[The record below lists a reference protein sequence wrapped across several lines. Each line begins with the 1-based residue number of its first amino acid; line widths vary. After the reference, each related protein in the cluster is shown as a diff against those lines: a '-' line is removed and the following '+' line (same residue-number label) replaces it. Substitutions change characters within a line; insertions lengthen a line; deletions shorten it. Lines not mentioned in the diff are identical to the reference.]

1 MLRFAFILLPMWL
14 ASPAT
19 ALAPALAVPQGPEAR
34 AHVQL
39 SAGLVKLGG
48 DVRMDIVVQ
57 DASTAKVLEV
67 SPIDGVDIIGPRSP
81 TVSRFV
87 ELVGGRRTVQ
97 STLRWPVILR
107 PTRTGTFQLPPVRML
122 IDGKER
128 TLPVSPGELEVVR
141 DIEGAAVSYI
151 EWMELP
157 KVVYEG
163 QPVDLDLRFGWD
175 AGLNPSAIDLRIPWW
190 GNLPNT
196 LSVSGAPRDGAA
208 TWRTIPV
215 RRGRTL
221 LELRSEIGAD
231 FQRLDRPFTSN
242 RITDRIVQTRPG
254 KLVIPQIV
262 FQFRVPSARPVRGQP
277 QGDVF
282 YALLDPVE
290 IDVRKIPEEGR
301 PFEWTGAVGEIGVT
315 REVDKR
321 DVDQGDSIRFTVTWT
336 GKANLEFFDLP
347 EIDRMDAF
355 RGFRL
360 LGIQDERSKNRGEV
374 ERRVTF
380 DLVPLEST
388 LTEIPALPLSY
399 FDTVKSKYAVIA
411 TEPVPIRVRAVEGA
425 VIEGLDPTKRLE
437 SEILGIDVSP
447 DEGEREGPGRIA
459 LYGLLASPFL
469 WWLGRS
475 AVRRHGDPSA
485 PASRRRRRA
494 ARRLTEDLGRARS
507 AREQQRALT
516 SFLSSRTDEG
526 PGAWEGRDPELWRQ
540 TVDAHLSEEP
550 ARELHQ
556 LLEELDSAVY
566 SRGDQAIDPGR
577 IRSVADQAL
586 KGGL

>member
-1 MLRFAFILLPMWL
+1 VIMIRFACLLALGWL
-14 ASPAT
+14 LAHT
-19 ALAPALAVPQGPEAR
+19 ALARPQGPEAR
-34 AHVQL
+34 AHVEL

-48 DVRMDIVVQ
+48 EVRMDIVVQ
-57 DASTAKVLEV
+57 DASRAEVLEIP
-67 SPIDGVDIIGPRSP
+67 PIEGIDVLGPGTP
-81 TVSRFV
+81 TISRFR
-87 ELVGGRRTVQ
+87 EFVGGRWIVQ
-97 STLRWPVILR
+97 STLRWPVVLR
-107 PTRTGTFQLPPVRML
+107 PTRTGTFQIAGIRMS

-128 TLPVSPGELEVVR
+128 TLTVSPGELEVVR

-151 EWMELP
+151 EWVGLP
-157 KVVYEG
+157 DVVYEG
-163 QPVDLDLRFGWD
+163 QPIDLDLRFGWD

-190 GNLPNT
+190 GHLPDT
-196 LSVSGAPRDGAA
+196 LSIPGAPRDGAA
-208 TWRTIPV
+208 TWRTIQV

-231 FQRLDRPFTSN
+231 FQRGDRPFTSN

-262 FQFRVPSARPVRGQP
+262 FQFRVPSARPARGQP

-290 IDVRKIPEEGR
+290 IDVRKVPEEGR

-347 EIDRMDAF
+347 EIDRLDAF

-360 LGIQDERSKNRGEV
+360 LGVQDERNHQRGEV

-388 LTEIPALPLSY
+388 LTEVPPLPLSY
-399 FDTVKSKYAVIA
+399 FDTVKGKYAVIA

-425 VIEGLDPTKRLE
+425 TIEGLDPTSRLE
-437 SEILGIDVSP
+437 DDILGIDP
-447 DEGEREGPGRIA
+447 TPNEGEREGPGGLA
-459 LYGLLASPFL
+459 LLGLLASPFL
-469 WWLGRS
+469 WWLGRT
-475 AVRRHGDPSA
+475 AARRHGDPAA
-485 PASRRRRRA
+485 PATRRRRA
-494 ARRLTEDLGRARS
+494 AGKRLAQDLVRART

-516 SFLSSRTDEG
+516 TFLSSRTGEG
-526 PGAWEGRDPELWRQ
+526 PGAWEGRDPELWRKS
-540 TVDAHLSEEP
+540 VDAHLSEGP

-566 SRGDQAIDPGR
+566 SRGDQAIDPSR
-577 IRSVADQAL
+577 IRSVADAAL
-586 KGGL
+586 QGGL